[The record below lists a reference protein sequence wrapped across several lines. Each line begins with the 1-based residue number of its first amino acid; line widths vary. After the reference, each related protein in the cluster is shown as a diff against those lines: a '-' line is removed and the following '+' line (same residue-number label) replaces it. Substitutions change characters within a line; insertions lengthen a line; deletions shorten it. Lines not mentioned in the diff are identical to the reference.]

1 MQVIDID
8 RLSLFT
14 EKLPPNPRV
23 IVSGNF
29 GTPFKFLA
37 ALDKQLSEY
46 RLNMLN
52 AQPGIPDREGV
63 TFESAFVG
71 AGMRNSD
78 RLDYFPGRLSL
89 VPRMIRTHTRPDLVV
104 IHTSTPRSGLVSL
117 GNEVNVLP
125 AAIESARKHNA
136 VVVAVANPHMP
147 YTFGDSEIP
156 LEDIDYLVEV
166 SEPLRTKPHSE
177 PTEIALKI
185 GHEIATRIS
194 DGSTLQLGIGAIPDA
209 VLSALPTRR
218 GLRIWTE
225 MFSDGVLD
233 LRKAGAIDVR
243 SHITASFVFGSQEL
257 YDWINLN
264 PRVRMRRT
272 EVTNSSGNIGKQP
285 QMMSINA
292 ALQVDLFDQANS
304 SRIKE
309 RIYSGFGG
317 STDFIVGALNSKRGL
332 AFMALPSWHEKSN
345 TSTIIP
351 KLIEP
356 VTSFQHS
363 YVVTEHGA
371 AHCAGAS
378 QGQQAINLINHAAH
392 PNAREE
398 LLASAKAMHLI

>member
-8 RLSLFT
+8 RISLFT
-14 EKLPPNPRV
+14 EKLPKNPRV
-23 IVSGNF
+23 IISGNF

-37 ALDKQLSEY
+37 ALDKQLGDY
-46 RLNMLN
+46 KLNMLN
-52 AQPGIPDREGV
+52 AQPGIPDRDGV
-63 TFESAFVG
+63 TYESAFVG
-71 AGMRNSD
+71 SGMRNSN
-78 RLDYFPGRLSL
+78 RLEYFPGRLSL
-89 VPRMIRTHTRPDLVV
+89 IPRMIRTHTRPDLVV
-104 IHTSTPRSGLVSL
+104 VHTSTPRSGLVSL

-125 AAIESARKHNA
+125 AAIESARKHNGI
-136 VVVAVANPHMP
+136 VIAVANPHMP

-156 LEDIDYLVEV
+156 LEDIDYLIEV
-166 SEPLRTKPHSE
+166 SEPLRTKVQSDPSE
-177 PTEIALKI
+177 VAIKI
-185 GHEIATRIS
+185 GHEIATRIN

-209 VLSALPTRR
+209 VLSALLKRK

-233 LRKAGAIDVR
+233 LKKAGAIDVR

-264 PRVRMRRT
+264 PRVRLRRT

-304 SRIKE
+304 SRIKN

-345 TSTIIP
+345 SSTIIP

-363 YVVTEHGA
+363 YVVTEQGA
-371 AHCAGAS
+371 AQCAGVPES
-378 QGQQAINLINHAAH
+378 QQAENLIKFAAN
-392 PNAREE
+392 PAAYDDLMKAARE
-398 LLASAKAMHLI
+398 LKLA